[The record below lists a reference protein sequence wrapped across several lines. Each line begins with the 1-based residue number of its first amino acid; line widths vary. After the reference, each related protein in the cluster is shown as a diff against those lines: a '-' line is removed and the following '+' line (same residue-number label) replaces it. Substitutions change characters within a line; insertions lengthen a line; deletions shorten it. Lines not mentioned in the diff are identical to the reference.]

1 MSVFLEKEIW
11 SERLATP
18 GSRNCMKRGF
28 FGVGGDRSM
37 LMFEVIVLVILG
49 VLAGAE
55 LVNVFMLGRLPD
67 SVTLVHAPVVERRTS
82 SNQIM

>member
-1 MSVFLEKEIW
+1 
-11 SERLATP
+11 
-18 GSRNCMKRGF
+18 
-28 FGVGGDRSM
+28 M

-67 SVTLVHAPVVERRTS
+67 SVTLVHAPVVKRRTS
-82 SNQIM
+82 SNPIM